1 MTGPSADRDPA
12 AAAGAGA
19 GAVGPWHGTA
29 PELTIT
35 AVAVVAAA
43 AAAAAVAGWP
53 GLALVAIIAAA
64 ASVVV
69 MRFLAPRA
77 ADQIVRRARDKP
89 SARSISGYAQRRF
102 TVATGISNRG
112 FYEAE
117 LRPALEH
124 LLAARLAE
132 RHGINLYTDPDR
144 ARAAFCQTAADEGLW
159 SWIDPVQARQG
170 PEATFTP
177 QAPGIPQRTLARL
190 VDRLE
195 NL

>member
-1 MTGPSADRDPA
+1 MSGPAEAPRD
-12 AAAGAGA
+12 GDGS
-19 GAVGPWHGTA
+19 PWHGTG

-35 AVAVVAAA
+35 AAAVVAAA
-43 AAAAAVAGWP
+43 AAAVAVAGWP

-64 ASVVV
+64 AGVVV
-69 MRFLAPRA
+69 TRFLAPRS
-77 ADQIVRRARDKP
+77 ADQIVRRAKDKP

-102 TVATGISNRG
+102 AVATGIDNRA

-132 RHGINLYTDPDR
+132 RYGINLYTDPAR
-144 ARAAFCQTAADEGLW
+144 ARAAFCKTAADEGLW
-159 SWIDPVQARQG
+159 SWIDPVQAKRS
-170 PEATFTP
+170 PEATATL
-177 QAPGIPQRTLARL
+177 QASGIPQRTLARL